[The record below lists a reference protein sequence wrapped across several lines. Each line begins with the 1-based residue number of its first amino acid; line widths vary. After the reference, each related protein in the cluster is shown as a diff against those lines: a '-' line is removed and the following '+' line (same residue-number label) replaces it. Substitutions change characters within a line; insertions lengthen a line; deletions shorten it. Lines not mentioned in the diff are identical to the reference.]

1 MHNHKSVTP
10 LTQNIPSFSYTF
22 AGAETMIEKSW
33 KLYVS
38 VTHKNLFSFFH
49 SFFLSFF
56 FSFLGGV
63 SFYTAYCSVL
73 KF

>member
-38 VTHKNLFSFFH
+38 VTHKNLFSFFL

-56 FSFLGGV
+56 FFFFWGGCL
-63 SFYTAYCSVL
+63 FTLHIAAC
-73 KF
+73 